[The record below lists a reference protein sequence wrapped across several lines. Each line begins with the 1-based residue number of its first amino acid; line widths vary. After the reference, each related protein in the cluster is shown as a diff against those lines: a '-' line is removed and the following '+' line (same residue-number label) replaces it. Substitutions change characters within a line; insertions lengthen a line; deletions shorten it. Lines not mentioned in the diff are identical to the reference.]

1 MNDNR
6 LDLDSVTNIGSSE
19 VKAEKANKEVK
30 CLGKTFASDDE
41 RREYFREE
49 LRKKLPELKKMEG
62 FPIGEDDDIINLSDP
77 PYYTACPN
85 PWLNDFISDWEKEK
99 KNLEAQGKRRADFEV
114 RTPYASDVSEGK
126 NNPIYMAHAYHT
138 KVPHPAIMRYI
149 LHYTQPGDVV
159 FDGFAGTGMTGV
171 AAQMCGKVDIE
182 TKMKIEQD
190 FQKMGY
196 KKPVWGKREAIL
208 GDLSPIACFIAK
220 NYNSPLKKSQFESI
234 ANSLLKQV
242 KSECG
247 WMYETKHTDGSIGTI
262 NYVLLS
268 DIFICDNCGCEVDFW
283 KASYNETTMTISEQ
297 FECPNCGK
305 ILKKKT
311 AKRCYRSVFDKF
323 LNKSIQQA
331 KIVPALI
338 NYEDSR
344 GKTHFK
350 KPDADDIKL
359 INRIENLEIPY
370 FVPHD
375 ALPTGF
381 NTRQPLQSHG
391 FSNVH
396 HFYSKRTLYVLSC
409 IWNKFPNWYLR
420 MPVTAVI
427 LKTASLLHNVGFKD
441 GKINLAG
448 ALPNVLFVP
457 SVKAER
463 NIITLIEGKIKDF
476 IIDLPSSRS
485 VVQVNSA
492 TSTQIKNDSVDYIFT
507 DPPFGANIMYSELN
521 FIHESWLKVKT
532 NNKEEAIEND
542 VQEKGLLEYQGLMQK
557 CFEEYYRILKPGCWM
572 TVEFSNTA
580 ASVWN
585 GIQLALN
592 RAGFVI
598 ANVAALDKQQGSF
611 KAQTSPTAVKQDL
624 VISCYKPS
632 ETFLQKFTIQDSQA
646 NIWSFVEEQLSHL
659 PMPTFKDGV
668 EFISIVER
676 SPKVLYDRLITFFLM
691 RGLPVPIDATDFQEG
706 LRSRFVQEDGM
717 VFTRPQLAEYA
728 DVKQK
733 NKINPSQISMG
744 LDLIVTEGDA
754 IAWLNNQLNKKPQK
768 YQDLQPDFLKA
779 NMAARKG
786 ENPIELK
793 TILEEN
799 YIQQTDGSWRVPN
812 MNEAKDREALRNK
825 ALLKLWDSYCKEID
839 ELESKGKRKKIKEV
853 RLEAVKAGFKKCFQE
868 KDFVRIKTMG
878 DSIPENILTEDETL
892 LNYYDIACTRV

>member
-85 PWLNDFISDWEKEK
+85 PWLNDFISEWEKEK

-220 NYNSPLKKSQFESI
+220 NYNSPLD
-234 ANSLLKQV
+234 LKLFNREENRILREV
-242 KSECG
+242 NDECG
-247 WMYETKHTDGSIGTI
+247 WMYETRHQDGSAAKI
-262 NYVLLS
+262 NYVIWS
-268 DIFICDNCGCEVDFW
+268 DVFV
-283 KASYNETTMTISEQ
+283 
-297 FECPNCGK
+297 CPNCGDE
-305 ILKKKT
+305 IVFFNQAICDGEIQETFACSSCGSIVSKKK
-311 AKRCYRSVFDKF
+311 AAR
-323 LNKSIQQA
+323 A
-331 KIVPALI
+331 KITRFDRVLNRTVTQEKRVPVLINYFDRSGKKHEKVPDENDLALI
-338 NYEDSR
+338 NQIEQMDIPFWYPTDPLPL
-344 GKTHFK
+344 GDKTQDPINHFS
-350 KPDADDIKL
+350 
-359 INRIENLEIPY
+359 
-370 FVPHD
+370 
-375 ALPTGF
+375 T
-381 NTRQPLQSHG
+381 
-391 FSNVH
+391 NVH
-396 HFYSKRTLYVLSC
+396 QFYTKRNLWVISSLWKKMGYNYT
-409 IWNKFPNWYLR
+409 K
-420 MPVTAVI
+420 MPLTAI
-427 LKTASLLHNVGFKD
+427 LTKTASLLHNVGIKK
-441 GKINLAG
+441 GKYNLAG
-448 ALPNVLFVP
+448 ALPNAMYIP
-457 SVKAER
+457 SIIAER
-463 NIITLIEGKIKDF
+463 NIMYLLEGKIEDF
-476 IIDLPSSRS
+476 KLLLPNQYS
-485 VVQVNSA
+485 VVQTASA
-492 TSTQIKNDSVDYIFT
+492 TALSIEPNSIDYIFT

-532 NNKEEAIEND
+532 NNKEEAIENNTQQKK
-542 VQEKGLLEYQGLMQK
+542 VLEYQGLMQK
-557 CFEEYYRILKPGCWM
+557 SFDNYYRILKPGAWM

-580 ASVWN
+580 ANVWN
-585 GIQLALN
+585 CIQLALN
-592 RAGFVI
+592 RVGFVI

-611 KAQTSPTAVKQDL
+611 NSQTSPTAVKQDL

-632 ETFLQKFTIQDSQA
+632 EKFLQKFTIQDSQA

-668 EFISIVER
+668 EFVSIVER

-768 YQDLQPDFLKA
+768 YQDLQPVFLKA

-868 KDFVRIKTMG
+868 KDFSRIKTMG